1 MSEPRPT
8 PPPRGEY
15 EPPEPSRRQVEPR
28 MRPTSPATL
37 VVLALGTAAV
47 AWILIANYYGDIPP
61 IPWLPG
67 FTFLALAGFE
77 AVLARST
84 KARIDRRPGAARV
97 DPLAVARYV
106 VLAKASSP
114 AGAIFVGLY
123 GGTLVWLLVQASNT
137 HARADV
143 PPTATGLVAAIL
155 LVGAA
160 LWLERSCRVPEP
172 PDEDK
177 AGE

>member
-1 MSEPRPT
+1 MTERNPARP
-8 PPPRGEY
+8 PFEEY
-15 EPPEPSRRQVEPR
+15 EPPERPGEPR

-37 VVLALGTAAV
+37 VVLALGAAAL
-47 AWILIANYYGDIPP
+47 AWVLVANYYGDIPP
-61 IPWLPG
+61 IPWLPA
-67 FTFLALAGFE
+67 FTFFALAAFE
-77 AVLARST
+77 AALARST
-84 KARIDRRPGAARV
+84 KARIDRRPGAAPV

-123 GGTLVWLLVQASNT
+123 GGTLVWLLVQAGNT

-143 PPTATGLVAAIL
+143 PPTATGLVASIV

-177 AGE
+177 PVE